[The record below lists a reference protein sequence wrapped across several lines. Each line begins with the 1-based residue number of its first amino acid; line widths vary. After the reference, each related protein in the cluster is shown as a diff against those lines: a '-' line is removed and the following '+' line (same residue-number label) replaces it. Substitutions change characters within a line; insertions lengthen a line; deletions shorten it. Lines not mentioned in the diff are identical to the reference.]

1 MVSAIFLDWAPI
13 VMDQKPL
20 IDQIGP
26 NNRGPDQSHNPI
38 DPMYPTVRSCSLP
51 V

>member
-26 NNRGPDQSHNPI
+26 NNQGPDQSHNPI